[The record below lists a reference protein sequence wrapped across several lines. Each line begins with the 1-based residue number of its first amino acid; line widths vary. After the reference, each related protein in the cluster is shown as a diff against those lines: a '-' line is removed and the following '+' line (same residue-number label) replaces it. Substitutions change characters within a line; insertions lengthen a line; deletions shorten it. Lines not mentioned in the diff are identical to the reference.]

1 MYEGLHKE
9 YSGGST
15 HRAVLK
21 QDLYAVDIRCMR
33 VCSELQN
40 AFEEIMGFP
49 YRERAIT
56 RKMQGGCKVEQS
68 VADVSALSCDEA
80 GYRKLS
86 MEFGRMAAKKGYLV
100 LWDPEI
106 TLTI

>member
-1 MYEGLHKE
+1 
-9 YSGGST
+9 
-15 HRAVLK
+15 
-21 QDLYAVDIRCMR
+21 
-33 VCSELQN
+33 
-40 AFEEIMGFP
+40 
-49 YRERAIT
+49 
-56 RKMQGGCKVEQS
+56 MQGGCKVEQS